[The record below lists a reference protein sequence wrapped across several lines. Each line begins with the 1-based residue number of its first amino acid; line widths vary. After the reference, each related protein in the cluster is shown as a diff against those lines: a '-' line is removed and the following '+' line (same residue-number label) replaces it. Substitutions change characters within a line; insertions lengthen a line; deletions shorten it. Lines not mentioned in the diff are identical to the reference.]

1 MSSGRAA
8 QVGLNRDAGQLRAG
22 GCGPIEGERVIDGR
36 RGFHVELED
45 QAGGRGGVDEREQ
58 VLARGRER
66 DGQAEQAGLDGDA
79 GVGLAVQRRDT
90 GDQLEVLL
98 GGGCGDRRVGGVL
111 TEQREG
117 GAAARVAEA
126 LRDCHCVC
134 VGGAGDEAPNEGAA
148 DMGTLKRVAEPGF
161 PRDPD
166 EGRPQ
171 HVSSVSRR
179 SANAALALPLFVA
192 RITLVDDVHAALAAN
207 DLVAARALLD

>member
-1 MSSGRAA
+1 MAASTSVSRCSRAVANEMGRPSRLGLTATRVSGS
-8 QVGLNRDAGQLRAG
+8 
-22 GCGPIEGERVIDGR
+22 P
-36 RGFHVELED
+36 
-45 QAGGRGGVDEREQ
+45 
-58 VLARGRER
+58 
-66 DGQAEQAGLDGDA
+66 
-79 GVGLAVQRRDT
+79 VQRRDA
-90 GDQLEVLL
+90 GDQLKVVL
-98 GGGCGDRRVGGVL
+98 GGGCGGRRVGGVL

-117 GAAARVAEA
+117 GAAARGAEA
-126 LRDCHCVC
+126 LRDGDCLS

-171 HVSSVSRR
+171 HVSSVPRR

-192 RITLVDDVHAALAAN
+192 RITLVDDVHAALAAH